1 MDIKLYTNNS
11 DNRAVNKKLTN
22 EKTISGELKN
32 ILPLTDLSL
41 TINFRDITN
50 YDLINYA
57 LINGIY
63 YFVTN
68 KTLVNNDFLELTLH
82 IDVLMTYKSKFIN
95 LECIV
100 KRSEEKYNTYFHD
113 SELSQL
119 SYKPIQTK
127 LFSNSEVFEGHSFLL
142 TTV

>member
-1 MDIKLYTNNS
+1 MNIKLYTNNS
-11 DNRAVNKKLTN
+11 DNRNVTKKLTN
-22 EKTISGELKN
+22 EKTISGELRN
-32 ILPLTDLSL
+32 ILPLTDFSF
-41 TINFRDITN
+41 TIKFTDIQN

-57 LINGIY
+57 LINGVY

-95 LECIV
+95 LDCVV
-100 KRSEEKYNTYFHD
+100 KRNEEKYNTYFHD
-113 SELSQL
+113 NELSQL

-127 LFSNSEVFEGHSFLL
+127 LFSNSEVFEGYSFLL